1 MVSNIQINPL
11 ELSKKNLKNVFTIL
25 RTRTS
30 PNTKFPQKITFI
42 TLFNRIQNNFW
53 ICPNNFWY
61 FCFSLE
67 FLLNNKPMSQSIFK
81 KFYPY
86 LLVALALFSCNTS
99 DDPSIKPED
108 NRFTKVVLTEGM
120 DEPMEM
126 TFLPNNRVLVVER
139 KGGVKIIDESTG
151 EITLV
156 ATISVNTKYTN
167 KEGVTREA
175 EEGLMGVIAHP
186 DYATN
191 NWIYLYY
198 ADPTDSKHVLA
209 RWELVGNE
217 LVESSKKI
225 VLEVPTQREECCHTG
240 GGMVFDKE
248 GNLYLTVGNN
258 TVNPREGS
266 SNLDERPGMEN
277 SDDQRAPGNT
287 NDLRGKILRIHPEA
301 DGTYTI
307 PEGNLFPPG
316 TAKTR
321 PEIYTMGHRNPWR
334 PTLDSKTG
342 YLYWG
347 EVGPDASVD
356 SIWGSKGYDEFNQAK
371 GPGFFGWPYFIGA
384 NFPYNRHNHADSSY
398 GEPYDVM
405 NPVNESVNNT
415 GLRELPKPVIP
426 AMIYYPYG
434 ASEVFPE
441 LGSSGRSAT
450 GGPVF
455 RKADFKDNAPFV
467 FPAYYEGKWFIVDF
481 MRGWIFAV
489 TMDENGDYQSMER
502 FLPNETFSSAID
514 MDFGPDGS
522 LYILEYGSA
531 WFRGN
536 ANSRL
541 VKIQYNKGNRK
552 PNVKASSDKLAGAV
566 PLTVKLSAEGSNDF
580 DAEDEGKLTYEWKI
594 TNEAGF
600 NQILNEPNPTLTL
613 TEAAKY
619 LATLTVT
626 DTKGESNSA
635 SFQITAGNE
644 PPRVKL
650 EIGAMN
656 RSFWFGDPE
665 LNYTVSVLDPEDGST
680 EDGMIKSEQVAIT
693 FDYVP
698 AGFDPI
704 EIASKQIGVENTALL
719 SVGKSLIESNDCK
732 SCHQY
737 TEKSIGPSYQA
748 VAEKYPNSEANTT
761 YLISKII
768 NGGAGVWGEH
778 AMSAHPSL
786 SQTDARRMVDFILA
800 MNDTKATATSL
811 PLVGKVKVGIPKGEN
826 GQGSFLLK
834 AAFTDKGA
842 KGTSTLSGQDY
853 LVLRSP
859 FVDPQLSV
867 DRKGVQLLTTP
878 NINFLVTGNQS
889 SFALQEIDLTL
900 ISEIEVLAAINQRN
914 GAIGGAVE
922 IRLGSLQGEVI
933 GTSEKIGRKESG
945 GFRPPQGVNFL
956 DWRRQNANR
965 AVVKIKPTQGIQT
978 LYFIFKNAEAKK
990 DQVLMS
996 VQEIE
1001 FKK

>member
-1 MVSNIQINPL
+1 MDFSKYSK
-11 ELSKKNLKNVFTIL
+11 LSFIL
-25 RTRTS
+25 
-30 PNTKFPQKITFI
+30 
-42 TLFNRIQNNFW
+42 
-53 ICPNNFWY
+53 
-61 FCFSLE
+61 
-67 FLLNNKPMSQSIFK
+67 LL
-81 KFYPY
+81 
-86 LLVALALFSCNTS
+86 ALSLFSCESS
-99 DDPSIKPED
+99 DDPTLKPEE
-108 NRFTKVVLTEGM
+108 NRFTKVVLANGM

-126 TFLPNNRVLVVER
+126 TFLPDNRVLIVER
-139 KGGVKIIDESTG
+139 KGGVKIINEITG

-156 ATISVNTKYTN
+156 ATIPVNTKYTN
-167 KEGVTREA
+167 KAGVVREA

-186 DYATN
+186 DYVTN
-191 NWIYLYY
+191 HWIYLYY

-217 LVESSKKI
+217 LIESSKKI

-240 GGMVFDKE
+240 GGMVFDAE

-277 SDDQRAPGNT
+277 ADDQRAPGNT
-287 NDLRGKILRIHPEA
+287 NDLRGKILRIHPES
-301 DGTYTI
+301 DGTYSI

-356 SIWGSKGYDEFNQAK
+356 SIWGPKGYDEFNQAK
-371 GPGFFGWPYFIGA
+371 GPGFFGWPFFIGA

-398 GEPYDVM
+398 GAPYDVT

-415 GLRELPKPVIP
+415 GLRELPKPVVP

-434 ASEVFPE
+434 TSEIFPE

-455 RKADFKDNAPFV
+455 RKADFEKTAPYV
-467 FPAYYEGKWFIVDF
+467 FPAYYEGKWLIVDF

-489 TMDENGDYQSMER
+489 TMDENGDYKSMER

-541 VKIQYNKGNRK
+541 VKIQFNKGNRK
-552 PNVKASSDKLAGAV
+552 PNVKASADKLAGAV
-566 PLTVKLSAEGSNDF
+566 PLVVNLSADGSTDF
-580 DAEDEGKLTYEWKI
+580 DSYDQGKLTYEWKI
-594 TNEAGF
+594 TKGSDFKQTLKEA
-600 NQILNEPNPTLTL
+600 NPEFTFTDPG
-613 TEAAKY
+613 TY
-619 LATLTVT
+619 LVTLTVT
-626 DTKGESNSA
+626 DTKRENNFA
-635 SFQITAGNE
+635 SFEIVAGNE
-644 PPRVKL
+644 PPSVVIDINGL
-650 EIGAMN
+650 N
-656 RSFWFGDPE
+656 RSFWFGDSE
-665 LNYTVSVLDPEDGST
+665 LNYAVSVSDNEDGST
-680 EDGMIKSEQVAIT
+680 ENGEINEQIVAIT

-704 EIASKQIGVENTALL
+704 EIASKQVGVESSAQL
-719 SVGKSLIESNDCK
+719 SLGKTLIESSDCK

-748 VAEKYPNSEANTT
+748 VAEKYENTEANTA
-761 YLISKII
+761 YLVSKII
-768 NGGAGVWGEH
+768 KGGSGVWGDH
-778 AMSAHPSL
+778 GMSAHPSL
-786 SQTDARRMVDFILA
+786 SEADAERMVNYILA
-800 MNDTKATATSL
+800 LNEVQATIPSL
-811 PLVGKVKVGIPKGEN
+811 PLRGKVSTKIPEGEI
-826 GQGSFLLK
+826 GQGSFLLR
-834 AAFTDKGA
+834 AAYTDKGGSA
-842 KGTSTLSGQDY
+842 IGSLNGIDFI
-853 LVLRSP
+853 VLKSP
-859 FVDPQLSV
+859 FVDPQTSI

-878 NINFLVTGNQS
+878 TINFLVAGDQS
-889 SFALQEIDLTL
+889 HFALDGIDLTS
-900 ISEIEVLAAINQRN
+900 ITQIDVLAAINQRN
-914 GAIGGAVE
+914 GGIGGSVE
-922 IRLGSLQGEVI
+922 VRIGSPQGELL
-933 GTSEKIGRKESG
+933 GKSEKIGRKEGG
-945 GFRPPQGVNFL
+945 GFRPPQGVNFI
-956 DWRRQNANR
+956 DWRRQNAIR
-965 AVVKIKPTQGIQT
+965 ASIKIKPTNGLQKI
-978 LYFIFKNAEAKK
+978 YFIFTNSEASTE
-990 DQVLMS
+990 QVLMS
-996 VQEIE
+996 IQEIE

>member
-1 MVSNIQINPL
+1 MDFSKYSK
-11 ELSKKNLKNVFTIL
+11 LSFIL
-25 RTRTS
+25 
-30 PNTKFPQKITFI
+30 
-42 TLFNRIQNNFW
+42 
-53 ICPNNFWY
+53 
-61 FCFSLE
+61 
-67 FLLNNKPMSQSIFK
+67 LL
-81 KFYPY
+81 
-86 LLVALALFSCNTS
+86 ALSLFSCESS
-99 DDPSIKPED
+99 DDPTLKPEE
-108 NRFTKVVLTEGM
+108 NRFTKVVLANGM

-126 TFLPNNRVLVVER
+126 TFLPDNRVLIVER
-139 KGGVKIIDESTG
+139 KGGVKIINEITG

-156 ATISVNTKYTN
+156 ATIPVNTKYTN
-167 KEGVTREA
+167 KAGVVREA

-186 DYATN
+186 DYVTN
-191 NWIYLYY
+191 HWIYLYY

-217 LVESSKKI
+217 LIESSKKI

-240 GGMVFDKE
+240 GGMVFDAE

-277 SDDQRAPGNT
+277 ADDQRAPGNT
-287 NDLRGKILRIHPEA
+287 NDLRGKILRIHPES
-301 DGTYTI
+301 DGTYSI

-356 SIWGSKGYDEFNQAK
+356 SIWGPKGYDEFNQAK
-371 GPGFFGWPYFIGA
+371 GPGFFGWPFFIGA

-398 GEPYDVM
+398 GAPYDVT

-415 GLRELPKPVIP
+415 GLRELPKPVVP

-434 ASEVFPE
+434 TSEIFPE

-455 RKADFKDNAPFV
+455 RKADFEKTAPYV
-467 FPAYYEGKWFIVDF
+467 FPAYYEGKWLIVDF

-489 TMDENGDYQSMER
+489 TMDENGDYKSMER

-541 VKIQYNKGNRK
+541 VKIQFNKGNRK
-552 PNVKASSDKLAGAV
+552 PNVKASADKLAGAV
-566 PLTVKLSAEGSNDF
+566 PLVVNLSADGSTDF
-580 DAEDEGKLTYEWKI
+580 DSYDQGKLTYEWKI
-594 TNEAGF
+594 TKGSDFKQTLKEA
-600 NQILNEPNPTLTL
+600 NPEFTFTDPG
-613 TEAAKY
+613 TY
-619 LATLTVT
+619 LVTLTVT
-626 DTKGESNSA
+626 DTKGENNFA
-635 SFQITAGNE
+635 SFEIVAGNE
-644 PPRVKL
+644 PPSVVIDINGL
-650 EIGAMN
+650 N
-656 RSFWFGDPE
+656 RSFWFGDSE
-665 LNYTVSVLDPEDGST
+665 LNYAVSVSDNEDGST
-680 EDGMIKSEQVAIT
+680 ENGEINEQIVAIT

-704 EIASKQIGVENTALL
+704 EIASKQVGVESSAQL
-719 SVGKSLIESNDCK
+719 SLGKTLIESSDCK

-748 VAEKYPNSEANTT
+748 VAEKYENTEANTA
-761 YLISKII
+761 YLVSKII
-768 NGGAGVWGEH
+768 KGGSGVWGDH
-778 AMSAHPSL
+778 GMSAHPSL
-786 SQTDARRMVDFILA
+786 SEADAERMVNYILA
-800 MNDTKATATSL
+800 LNEVQATIPSL
-811 PLVGKVKVGIPKGEN
+811 PLRGKVSTKIPEGEI
-826 GQGSFLLK
+826 GQGSFLLR
-834 AAFTDKGA
+834 AAYTDQGGSA
-842 KGTSTLSGQDY
+842 IGSLNGIDFI
-853 LVLRSP
+853 VLKSP
-859 FVDPQLSV
+859 FVDPQTSI

-878 NINFLVTGNQS
+878 TINFLVAGDQS
-889 SFALQEIDLTL
+889 HFALDGIDLTS
-900 ISEIEVLAAINQRN
+900 ITQIDVLAAINQRN
-914 GAIGGAVE
+914 GGIGGSVE
-922 IRLGSLQGEVI
+922 VRIGSPQGELL
-933 GTSEKIGRKESG
+933 GKSEKIGRKEGG
-945 GFRPPQGVNFL
+945 GFRPPQGVNFI
-956 DWRRQNANR
+956 DWRRQNAIR
-965 AVVKIKPTQGIQT
+965 ASIKIKPTNGLQKI
-978 LYFIFKNAEAKK
+978 YFIFTNSEASTE
-990 DQVLMS
+990 QVLMS
-996 VQEIE
+996 IQEIE

>member
-1 MVSNIQINPL
+1 MDFSKYSK
-11 ELSKKNLKNVFTIL
+11 LSLIL
-25 RTRTS
+25 
-30 PNTKFPQKITFI
+30 
-42 TLFNRIQNNFW
+42 
-53 ICPNNFWY
+53 
-61 FCFSLE
+61 
-67 FLLNNKPMSQSIFK
+67 LL
-81 KFYPY
+81 
-86 LLVALALFSCNTS
+86 ALSLFSCESS
-99 DDPSIKPED
+99 DDPTLKPEE
-108 NRFTKVVLTEGM
+108 NRFTKVVLANGM

-126 TFLPNNRVLVVER
+126 TFLPDNRVLIVER
-139 KGGVKIIDESTG
+139 KGGVKIINEITG

-156 ATISVNTKYTN
+156 ATIPVNTKYTN
-167 KEGVTREA
+167 KAGAVREA

-186 DYATN
+186 DYVTN
-191 NWIYLYY
+191 HWIYLYY

-217 LVESSKKI
+217 LIESSKKI

-240 GGMVFDKE
+240 GGMVFDAE

-277 SDDQRAPGNT
+277 ADDQRAPGNT
-287 NDLRGKILRIHPEA
+287 NDLRGKILRIHPES
-301 DGTYTI
+301 DGTYSI

-356 SIWGSKGYDEFNQAK
+356 SIWGPKGYDEFNQAK
-371 GPGFFGWPYFIGA
+371 GPGFFGWPFFIGA

-398 GEPYDVM
+398 GAPYDVT

-415 GLRELPKPVIP
+415 GLRELPKPVVP

-434 ASEVFPE
+434 TSEIFPE

-455 RKADFKDNAPFV
+455 RKADFEKTAPYV
-467 FPAYYEGKWFIVDF
+467 FPAYYEGKWLIVDF

-489 TMDENGDYQSMER
+489 TMDENGDYKSMER

-541 VKIQYNKGNRK
+541 VKIQFNKGNRK
-552 PNVKASSDKLAGAV
+552 PNVKASADKLAGAV
-566 PLTVKLSAEGSNDF
+566 PLVVNLSADGSTDF
-580 DAEDEGKLTYEWKI
+580 DSYDQGKLTYEWKI
-594 TNEAGF
+594 TKGSDF
-600 NQILNEPNPTLTL
+600 NQTLKEANPEFTFTDPG
-613 TEAAKY
+613 TY
-619 LATLTVT
+619 LVTLTVT
-626 DTKGESNSA
+626 DTKGENNFA
-635 SFQITAGNE
+635 SFEIVAGNE
-644 PPRVKL
+644 PPSVVIDINGL
-650 EIGAMN
+650 N
-656 RSFWFGDPE
+656 RSFWFGDSE
-665 LNYTVSVLDPEDGST
+665 LNYAVSVSDNEDGST
-680 EDGMIKSEQVAIT
+680 ENGEINEQIVAIT

-704 EIASKQIGVENTALL
+704 EIASKQVGVESSAQL
-719 SVGKSLIESNDCK
+719 SLGKTLIESSDCK

-748 VAEKYPNSEANTT
+748 VAEKYENTEANTA
-761 YLISKII
+761 YLVSKII
-768 NGGAGVWGEH
+768 KGGSGVWGDH
-778 AMSAHPSL
+778 GMSAHPSL
-786 SQTDARRMVDFILA
+786 SEADAERMVNYILA
-800 MNDTKATATSL
+800 LNEVQATIPSL
-811 PLVGKVKVGIPKGEN
+811 PLRGKVSTKIPEGEI
-826 GQGSFLLK
+826 GQGSFLLR
-834 AAFTDKGA
+834 AAYTDQGGSA
-842 KGTSTLSGQDY
+842 IGSLNGIDFI
-853 LVLRSP
+853 VLKSP
-859 FVDPQLSV
+859 FVDPQTSI

-878 NINFLVTGNQS
+878 TINFLVAGDQS
-889 SFALQEIDLTL
+889 HFALDGIDLTS
-900 ISEIEVLAAINQRN
+900 ITQIDVLAAINQRN
-914 GAIGGAVE
+914 GGIGGSVE
-922 IRLGSLQGEVI
+922 VRIGSPQGELL
-933 GTSEKIGRKESG
+933 GKSEKIGRKEGG
-945 GFRPPQGVNFL
+945 GFRPPQGVNFI
-956 DWRRQNANR
+956 DWRRQNAIR
-965 AVVKIKPTQGIQT
+965 ASIKIKPTNGLQKI
-978 LYFIFKNAEAKK
+978 YFIFTNSEASTE
-990 DQVLMS
+990 QVLMS
-996 VQEIE
+996 IQEIE

>member
-1 MVSNIQINPL
+1 MDFSKYSK
-11 ELSKKNLKNVFTIL
+11 LSFIL
-25 RTRTS
+25 
-30 PNTKFPQKITFI
+30 
-42 TLFNRIQNNFW
+42 
-53 ICPNNFWY
+53 
-61 FCFSLE
+61 
-67 FLLNNKPMSQSIFK
+67 LL
-81 KFYPY
+81 
-86 LLVALALFSCNTS
+86 ALSLFSCESS
-99 DDPSIKPED
+99 DDPTLKPEE
-108 NRFTKVVLTEGM
+108 NRFTKVVLANGM

-126 TFLPNNRVLVVER
+126 TFLPDNRVLIVER
-139 KGGVKIIDESTG
+139 KGGVKIINEITG

-156 ATISVNTKYTN
+156 ATIPVNTKYTN
-167 KEGVTREA
+167 KAGAVREA

-186 DYATN
+186 DYVTN
-191 NWIYLYY
+191 HWIYLYY

-217 LVESSKKI
+217 LIESSKKI

-240 GGMVFDKE
+240 GGMVFDAE

-277 SDDQRAPGNT
+277 ADDQRAPGNT
-287 NDLRGKILRIHPEA
+287 NDLRGKILRIHPES
-301 DGTYTI
+301 DGTYSI

-356 SIWGSKGYDEFNQAK
+356 SIWGPKGYDEFNQAK
-371 GPGFFGWPYFIGA
+371 GPGFFGWPFFIGA

-398 GEPYDVM
+398 GAPYDVT

-415 GLRELPKPVIP
+415 GLRELPKPVVP

-434 ASEVFPE
+434 TSEIFPE

-455 RKADFKDNAPFV
+455 RKADFEKTAPYV
-467 FPAYYEGKWFIVDF
+467 FPAYYEGKWLIVDF

-489 TMDENGDYQSMER
+489 TMDENGDYKSMER

-541 VKIQYNKGNRK
+541 VKIQFNKGNRK
-552 PNVKASSDKLAGAV
+552 PNVKASADKLAGAV
-566 PLTVKLSAEGSNDF
+566 PLIVNLSADGSTDF
-580 DAEDEGKLTYEWKI
+580 DSYDQGKLTYEWKI
-594 TNEAGF
+594 TKGSDFKQTLKEA
-600 NQILNEPNPTLTL
+600 NPEFTFTDPG
-613 TEAAKY
+613 TY
-619 LATLTVT
+619 LVTLTVT
-626 DTKGESNSA
+626 DTKGENNFA
-635 SFQITAGNE
+635 SFEIVAGNE
-644 PPRVKL
+644 PPSVVIDINGL
-650 EIGAMN
+650 N
-656 RSFWFGDPE
+656 RSFWFGESE
-665 LNYTVSVLDPEDGST
+665 LNYAVSVSDNEDGST
-680 EDGMIKSEQVAIT
+680 ENGEINEQIVAIT

-704 EIASKQIGVENTALL
+704 EIASKQVGVESSAQL
-719 SVGKSLIESNDCK
+719 SLGKTLIESSDCK

-748 VAEKYPNSEANTT
+748 VAEKYENTEANTA
-761 YLISKII
+761 YLVSKII
-768 NGGAGVWGEH
+768 KGGSGVWGDH
-778 AMSAHPSL
+778 GMSAHPSL
-786 SQTDARRMVDFILA
+786 SEADAERMVNYILA
-800 MNDTKATATSL
+800 LNEVQATIPSL
-811 PLVGKVKVGIPKGEN
+811 PLRGKVSTKIPEGEI
-826 GQGSFLLK
+826 GQGSFLLR
-834 AAFTDKGA
+834 AAYTDKGGSA
-842 KGTSTLSGQDY
+842 IGSLNGIDFI
-853 LVLRSP
+853 VLKSP
-859 FVDPQLSV
+859 FVDPQTSI

-878 NINFLVTGNQS
+878 TINFLVAGDQS
-889 SFALQEIDLTL
+889 HFALDGIDLTS
-900 ISEIEVLAAINQRN
+900 ITQIDVLAAINQRN
-914 GAIGGAVE
+914 GGIGGSVE
-922 IRLGSLQGEVI
+922 VRIGSPQGELL
-933 GTSEKIGRKESG
+933 GKSEKIGRKEGG
-945 GFRPPQGVNFL
+945 GFRPPQGVNFI
-956 DWRRQNANR
+956 DWRRQNAIR
-965 AVVKIKPTQGIQT
+965 ASIKIKPTNGLQKI
-978 LYFIFKNAEAKK
+978 YFIFTNSEASTE
-990 DQVLMS
+990 QVLMS
-996 VQEIE
+996 IQEIE

>member
-1 MVSNIQINPL
+1 MDFSKYSK
-11 ELSKKNLKNVFTIL
+11 LSLIL
-25 RTRTS
+25 
-30 PNTKFPQKITFI
+30 
-42 TLFNRIQNNFW
+42 
-53 ICPNNFWY
+53 
-61 FCFSLE
+61 
-67 FLLNNKPMSQSIFK
+67 LL
-81 KFYPY
+81 
-86 LLVALALFSCNTS
+86 ALSLFSCESS
-99 DDPSIKPED
+99 DDPTLKPEE
-108 NRFTKVVLTEGM
+108 NRFTKVVLANGM

-126 TFLPNNRVLVVER
+126 TFLPDNRVLIVER
-139 KGGVKIIDESTG
+139 KGGVKIINEITG

-156 ATISVNTKYTN
+156 ATIPVNTKYTN
-167 KEGVTREA
+167 KAGAVREA

-186 DYATN
+186 DYVTN
-191 NWIYLYY
+191 HWIYLYY

-217 LVESSKKI
+217 LIESSKKI

-240 GGMVFDKE
+240 GGMVFDAE

-277 SDDQRAPGNT
+277 ADDQRAPGNT
-287 NDLRGKILRIHPEA
+287 NDLRGKILRIHPES
-301 DGTYTI
+301 DGTYSI

-356 SIWGSKGYDEFNQAK
+356 SIWGPKGYDEFNQAK
-371 GPGFFGWPYFIGA
+371 GPGFFGWPFFIGA

-398 GEPYDVM
+398 GAPYDVT

-415 GLRELPKPVIP
+415 GLRELPKPVVP

-434 ASEVFPE
+434 TSEIFPE

-455 RKADFKDNAPFV
+455 RKADFEKTAPYV
-467 FPAYYEGKWFIVDF
+467 FPAYYEGKWLIVDF

-489 TMDENGDYQSMER
+489 TMDENGDYKSMER

-541 VKIQYNKGNRK
+541 VKIQFNKGNRK
-552 PNVKASSDKLAGAV
+552 PNVKASADKLAGAV
-566 PLTVKLSAEGSNDF
+566 PLVVNLSADGSTDF
-580 DAEDEGKLTYEWKI
+580 DSYDQGKLTYEWKI
-594 TNEAGF
+594 TKGSDF
-600 NQILNEPNPTLTL
+600 NQTLKEANPEFTFTDPG
-613 TEAAKY
+613 TY
-619 LATLTVT
+619 LVTLTVT
-626 DTKGESNSA
+626 DTKGENNFA
-635 SFQITAGNE
+635 SFEIVAGNE
-644 PPRVKL
+644 PPSVVIDINGL
-650 EIGAMN
+650 N
-656 RSFWFGDPE
+656 RSFWFGDSE
-665 LNYTVSVLDPEDGST
+665 LNYAVSVSDNEDGST
-680 EDGMIKSEQVAIT
+680 ENGEINEQIVAIT

-704 EIASKQIGVENTALL
+704 EIASKQVGVESSAQL
-719 SVGKSLIESNDCK
+719 SLGKTLIESSDCK

-748 VAEKYPNSEANTT
+748 VAEKYENTEANTA
-761 YLISKII
+761 YLVSKII
-768 NGGAGVWGEH
+768 KGGSGVWGDH
-778 AMSAHPSL
+778 GMSAHPSL
-786 SQTDARRMVDFILA
+786 SEADAERMVNYILA
-800 MNDTKATATSL
+800 LNEVQATIPSL
-811 PLVGKVKVGIPKGEN
+811 PLRGKVSTKIPEGEI
-826 GQGSFLLK
+826 GQGSFLLR
-834 AAFTDKGA
+834 AAYTDKGGSA
-842 KGTSTLSGQDY
+842 IGSLNGIDFI
-853 LVLRSP
+853 VLKSP
-859 FVDPQLSV
+859 FVDPQTSI

-878 NINFLVTGNQS
+878 NINFLVAGDQS
-889 SFALQEIDLTL
+889 HFALDGIDLTS
-900 ISEIEVLAAINQRN
+900 ITQIDVLAAINQRN
-914 GAIGGAVE
+914 GGIGGSVE
-922 IRLGSLQGEVI
+922 VRIGSPQGELL
-933 GTSEKIGRKESG
+933 GKSEKIGRKEGG
-945 GFRPPQGVNFL
+945 GFRPPQGVNFI
-956 DWRRQNANR
+956 DWRRQNAIR
-965 AVVKIKPTQGIQT
+965 ASIKIKPTNGLQKI
-978 LYFIFKNAEAKK
+978 YFIFTNSEAGTE
-990 DQVLMS
+990 QVLMS
-996 VQEIE
+996 IQEIE

>member
-1 MVSNIQINPL
+1 MDFSKYSK
-11 ELSKKNLKNVFTIL
+11 LSFIL
-25 RTRTS
+25 
-30 PNTKFPQKITFI
+30 
-42 TLFNRIQNNFW
+42 
-53 ICPNNFWY
+53 
-61 FCFSLE
+61 
-67 FLLNNKPMSQSIFK
+67 LL
-81 KFYPY
+81 
-86 LLVALALFSCNTS
+86 ALSLFSCESS
-99 DDPSIKPED
+99 DDPTLKPEE
-108 NRFTKVVLTEGM
+108 NRFTKVVLANGM

-126 TFLPNNRVLVVER
+126 TFLPDNRVLIVER
-139 KGGVKIIDESTG
+139 KGGVKIINEITG

-156 ATISVNTKYTN
+156 ATIPVNTKYTN
-167 KEGVTREA
+167 KAGAVREA

-186 DYATN
+186 DYVTN
-191 NWIYLYY
+191 HWIYLYY

-217 LVESSKKI
+217 LIESSKKI

-240 GGMVFDKE
+240 GGMVFDAE

-277 SDDQRAPGNT
+277 ADDQRAPGNT
-287 NDLRGKILRIHPEA
+287 NDLRGKILRIHPES
-301 DGTYTI
+301 DGTYSI

-356 SIWGSKGYDEFNQAK
+356 SIWGPKGYDEFNQAK
-371 GPGFFGWPYFIGA
+371 GPGFFGWPFFIGA

-398 GEPYDVM
+398 GAPYDVT

-415 GLRELPKPVIP
+415 GLRELPKPVVP

-434 ASEVFPE
+434 TSEIFPE

-455 RKADFKDNAPFV
+455 RKADFEKTAPYV
-467 FPAYYEGKWFIVDF
+467 FPAYYEGKWLIVDF

-489 TMDENGDYQSMER
+489 TMDENGDYKSMER

-541 VKIQYNKGNRK
+541 VKIQFNKGNRK
-552 PNVKASSDKLAGAV
+552 PNVKASADKLAGAV
-566 PLTVKLSAEGSNDF
+566 PLVVNLSADGSTDF
-580 DAEDEGKLTYEWKI
+580 DSYDQGKLTYEWKI
-594 TNEAGF
+594 TKGSDF
-600 NQILNEPNPTLTL
+600 NQTLKEANPEFTFTDPG
-613 TEAAKY
+613 TY
-619 LATLTVT
+619 LVTLTVT
-626 DTKGESNSA
+626 DTKGENNFA
-635 SFQITAGNE
+635 SFEIVAGNE
-644 PPRVKL
+644 PPSVVIDINGL
-650 EIGAMN
+650 N
-656 RSFWFGDPE
+656 RSFWFGDSE
-665 LNYTVSVLDPEDGST
+665 LNYAVSVSDNEDGST
-680 EDGMIKSEQVAIT
+680 ENGEINEQIVAIT

-704 EIASKQIGVENTALL
+704 EIASKQVGVESSAQL
-719 SVGKSLIESNDCK
+719 SLGKTLIESSDCK

-748 VAEKYPNSEANTT
+748 VAEKYENTEANTA
-761 YLISKII
+761 YLVSKII
-768 NGGAGVWGEH
+768 KGGSGVWGDH
-778 AMSAHPSL
+778 GMSAHPSL
-786 SQTDARRMVDFILA
+786 SEADAERMVNYILA
-800 MNDTKATATSL
+800 LNEVQATIPSL
-811 PLVGKVKVGIPKGEN
+811 PLRGKVSTKIPEGEI
-826 GQGSFLLK
+826 GQGSFLLR
-834 AAFTDKGA
+834 AAYTDQGGSA
-842 KGTSTLSGQDY
+842 IGSLNGIDFI
-853 LVLRSP
+853 VLKSP
-859 FVDPQLSV
+859 FVDPQTSI

-878 NINFLVTGNQS
+878 TINFLVAGDQS
-889 SFALQEIDLTL
+889 HFALDGIDLTS
-900 ISEIEVLAAINQRN
+900 ITQIDVLAAINQRN
-914 GAIGGAVE
+914 GGIGGSVE
-922 IRLGSLQGEVI
+922 VRIGSPQGELL
-933 GTSEKIGRKESG
+933 GKSEKIGRKEGG
-945 GFRPPQGVNFL
+945 GFRPPQGVNFI
-956 DWRRQNANR
+956 DWRRQNAIR
-965 AVVKIKPTQGIQT
+965 ASIKIKPTNGLQKI
-978 LYFIFKNAEAKK
+978 YFIFTNSEASTE
-990 DQVLMS
+990 QVLMS
-996 VQEIE
+996 IQEIE